1 MNNRVGHDDAQNG
14 RSTARAALL
23 GMATA
28 VPPHILYQEDVAERA
43 RAIFGGRYGD
53 LERLMPVFKSAG
65 IDKRH
70 TVMPVEWYHEPRAW
84 PDRTAAY
91 LDGAQELFVEAA
103 TAALAAAGCT
113 PADVDAIVTISST
126 GIATPSLEAR
136 ASQRMGFRPD
146 VARVP
151 VFGLGC
157 AGGATG
163 LSLAAR
169 LAEARPGSTVLMV
182 AVELC
187 TTAFRMDQLTKAN
200 IVATALFGDGA
211 AACVLRAGEEGLC
224 HVEGAGEQTWPDTLN
239 IMGWSVDPEGFGVI
253 FDRDI
258 PPFAEKYFGPAIHDI
273 LGRIGVERATI
284 SRFCCHPGGS
294 KVLKALEQTLALEP
308 GALDHERAVL
318 ADYGNMSAPTVLFV
332 LDRLIKAGL
341 PERIALTALGPGFS
355 ASCVS
360 FLRAA

>member
-1 MNNRVGHDDAQNG
+1 
-14 RSTARAALL
+14 
-23 GMATA
+23 MATA

-136 ASQRMGFRPD
+136 VAGRMGFRAD
-146 VARVP
+146 VERVP

-163 LSLAAR
+163 QNAAYASFIPR
-169 LAEARPGSTVLMV
+169 KSVPSTRNTVHF
-182 AVELC
+182 
-187 TTAFRMDQLTKAN
+187 TAFS
-200 IVATALFGDGA
+200 IV
-211 AACVLRAGEEGLC
+211 V
-224 HVEGAGEQTWPDTLN
+224 
-239 IMGWSVDPEGFGVI
+239 
-253 FDRDI
+253 
-258 PPFAEKYFGPAIHDI
+258 PAISSVR
-273 LGRIGVERATI
+273 L
-284 SRFCCHPGGS
+284 RFS
-294 KVLKALEQTLALEP
+294 SVLLVCPWMVVSALAPRE
-308 GALDHERAVL
+308 G
-318 ADYGNMSAPTVLFV
+318 SAPE
-332 LDRLIKAGL
+332 A
-341 PERIALTALGPGFS
+341 
-355 ASCVS
+355 
-360 FLRAA
+360 